1 MGTSPGARSAAST
14 DPPRVVVMTLAR
26 DEAEL
31 LPRWLAYYGSQVG
44 YDNLVVLDDGTVD
57 GTTDDLPCLRY
68 RLPPG
73 PWKAPWA
80 KTRLRLVNGL
90 AAGLLAVNDVVIYTD
105 VDEIIVPDPDRHPDL
120 RAYLAARTEC
130 AAIAPLAV
138 EVVHHVGSEPPLDPS
153 RGLLEQ
159 RGFAKYSPAM
169 CKPMVRW
176 GGGGRWSHA
185 FHASATPFPVDPEL
199 WMFHLKFADE
209 ALLRRTARVREHI
222 HRVEGRGHPA
232 SFWAMSEDTIAA
244 TLARWTEGTADVPD
258 LDPAELDLGGLVQL
272 DERGNYQA
280 AANQVASLET
290 TPLRRIPARFRS
302 TF

>member
-1 MGTSPGARSAAST
+1 
-14 DPPRVVVMTLAR
+14 
-26 DEAEL
+26 
-31 LPRWLAYYGSQVG
+31 
-44 YDNLVVLDDGTVD
+44 
-57 GTTDDLPCLRY
+57 
-68 RLPPG
+68 
-73 PWKAPWA
+73 
-80 KTRLRLVNGL
+80 
-90 AAGLLAVNDVVIYTD
+90 
-105 VDEIIVPDPDRHPDL
+105 
-120 RAYLAARTEC
+120 
-130 AAIAPLAV
+130 
-138 EVVHHVGSEPPLDPS
+138 
-153 RGLLEQ
+153 
-159 RGFAKYSPAM
+159 M